1 MKSVFAAQRIAR
13 ACCCAAVSI
22 LVLGAGPS
30 AAQQDNP
37 YTAAINL
44 QNAFVDVA
52 ARVKP
57 AVVSVFPE
65 TGELGIKEVIKHG
78 VERLPQAIGSG
89 FIVDSRGYLITN
101 EHVVHGGVKFSVLLS
116 DGSKYDGK
124 VVGKDQLLD
133 IALVQIVVPESEAG
147 KQFPKVG
154 LGDSEQVRP
163 GMWAIAL
170 GNPIGFVFDDPE
182 PVMTI
187 GIVSGVHRT
196 FAHTLEGGGEEMRT
210 YGDLIQTDAAIN
222 PGNSGGPLLNIQGEV
237 IGVNTLGA
245 VIPGENRGNIGI
257 NFAVPINT
265 VRRKIPLMAKGYGTK
280 RDMVYGTINAQLV
293 TLNEFQAKLL
303 LVEGKRGVLVKS
315 VEADGAAAK
324 GGMQE
329 KDVILGVNGR
339 RVGNPAQLIS
349 LIAHMAIGEPVQFQ
363 VHRLITTENGNKPT
377 ALTLTV
383 TLAGK
388 TLREIT
394 AGSSGDEDN

>member
-1 MKSVFAAQRIAR
+1 MMKSVFAARPAAL
-13 ACCCAAVSI
+13 ACCLVAVSV
-22 LVLGAGPS
+22 LVLAAGPS

-37 YTAAINL
+37 YTSAINL

-65 TGELGIKEVIKHG
+65 SGDLGIKEKIKHG

-89 FIVDSRGYLITN
+89 FIVDTRGYLITN

-116 DGSKYDGK
+116 DGTKYDGK

-133 IALVQIVVPESEAG
+133 IALVQIVLPEAQKG
-147 KQFPKVG
+147 KQFPKVS

-182 PVMTI
+182 PVMTV

-196 FAHTLEGGGEEMRT
+196 FAQTLEAGEEQMRT

-245 VIPGENRGNIGI
+245 VIPGEQRGNIGI

-265 VRRKIPLMAKGYGTK
+265 VRRKIPLMAKGYGVK
-280 RDMVYGTINAQLV
+280 RHMVYGTIEAQFEKL
-293 TLNEFQAKLL
+293 TEFHAKLL
-303 LVEGKRGVLVKS
+303 LVEGARGVLVKG
-315 VEADGAAAK
+315 VDPEGAAAK

-339 RVGNPAQLIS
+339 RIGNPAQLVS
-349 LIAHMAIGEPVQFQ
+349 LIAHMAIGEPVQFD
-363 VHRLITTENGNKPT
+363 VHRLVENTPT
-377 ALTLTV
+377 KLTLTI

-388 TLREIT
+388 TLPEIM
-394 AGSSGDEDN
+394 AGTGNNKDD